1 MMFERS
7 IIPPQAG
14 LPNRL
19 NPRFPPLS
27 ELNVEIPTAITEF
40 KTNPGR
46 PRRILLNNFDAS
58 VSHQPMI
65 DTSEH
70 TSEHTSSTIVWTW
83 C

>member
-14 LPNRL
+14 LPNQL

-27 ELNVEIPTAITEF
+27 ELNVEIPTTITDF
-40 KTNPGR
+40 QNAPGR

-58 VSHQPMI
+58 VSNNP
-65 DTSEH
+65 SPPL
-70 TSEHTSSTIVWTW
+70 W
-83 C
+83 